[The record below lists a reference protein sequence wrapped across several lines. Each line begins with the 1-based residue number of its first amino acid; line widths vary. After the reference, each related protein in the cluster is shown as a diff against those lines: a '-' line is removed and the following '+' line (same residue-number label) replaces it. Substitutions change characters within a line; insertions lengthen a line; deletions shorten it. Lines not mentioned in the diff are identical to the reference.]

1 MMKKEKKNN
10 SVAEQNI
17 FISDAP
23 IISEKEDVL
32 GRVKFAHSLS
42 KNILLHGDK
51 KTIVIGL
58 YGKWGFGKS
67 SIINILLSYIRQTK
81 EFPEETKPLIIEFN
95 PWNFSEQD
103 NLTSVFFNEIANNL
117 SYVDKSK
124 NAQKISDKLK
134 LYGYFLTSAN
144 LISNA
149 LRYVIPLFLLVAGL
163 LILGA
168 SYFPVLS
175 IAAKT
180 ASIIFILLSLILTFS
195 KKLLSSISDYLLQ
208 YSKLS
213 EKTLKQLKDELNNL
227 ILERK
232 KRLLI
237 VIDDIDRLNT
247 KEIKQIFQLIKLNAD
262 FNNTIYLLAFD
273 RNIVEKSLEEQEG
286 VSGKEYL
293 EKIVQVSFDVP
304 LVQKQKLYS
313 YLFSQLD
320 SIVKVVPEKIWDA
333 SRWGNLFH
341 AGFKDMFSSLRDV
354 KRYVNSLKFNFS
366 LIQQGASFELNPIDF
381 IGLEAIRVF
390 TPEVYEAMRRENAL
404 LTHTSSGMSGRRNDE
419 QERRQRIE
427 LIISKADENIR
438 DSVKNIIFQ
447 LFPPVKGLFENM
459 NYGSDWQDR
468 WTKELRICS
477 TELYDRFFIL
487 DVPEGELSQFE
498 IDKLLEATA
507 SKDSFAQLLE
517 EYLKNGKIRKVL
529 SRLEDYTD
537 TFNLEYALNIIIP
550 LIDISDRLPD
560 ETVGFLDTGSDMHIM
575 RVIYHY
581 LKRIPDKAKR
591 SAILKEAIKK
601 SEGLFGCVMKISI
614 EIQGIEKKSEYERL
628 IEESE
633 VDEFKKLCIEK
644 IKKFADGGKLDRH
657 PKLAY
662 IIYDWIRWGGETE
675 AKAFV
680 SKLALTDEGLVSVVK
695 GFLSQSQSY
704 GMGDYVA
711 RTKWKINYKSLQEFI
726 DINKAKDRLANLDT
740 SKLNDREKL
749 AIETFLKDF
758 DKKDKNSD
766 LD

>member
-1 MMKKEKKNN
+1 MKKEKKNN
-10 SVAEQNI
+10 SMAEQNI

-23 IISEKEDVL
+23 IISEEEDVL

-42 KNILLHGDK
+42 KNILLHEDK

-58 YGKWGFGKS
+58 YGKWGSGKS
-67 SIINILLSYIRQTK
+67 SIINILLNYIRQTK
-81 EFPEETKPLIIEFN
+81 EFSEDAKPLIIEFN

-103 NLTSVFFNEIANNL
+103 NLTSIFFNEIANNL
-117 SYVDKSK
+117 SYFDRSK
-124 NAQKISDKLK
+124 NAKKISDKLK

-149 LRYVIPLFLLVAGL
+149 LRYVIPFFLFLAGL

-168 SYFPVLS
+168 SYFSILS
-175 IAAKT
+175 VAARI
-180 ASIIFILLSLILTFS
+180 ASIIFILLSLILAFS
-195 KKLLSSISDYLLQ
+195 KKLVSSISDYFLQ
-208 YSKLS
+208 YSKLN

-232 KRLLI
+232 KKLLI

-273 RNIVEKSLEEQEG
+273 RDIVEKSLEEQEG

-304 LVQKQKLYS
+304 LVQTQKLYS
-313 YLFSQLD
+313 YLFSRLD

-366 LIQQGASFELNPIDF
+366 LIQQGTSFELNPIDF

-390 TPEVYEAMRRENAL
+390 TPKVYEAMRGQSAL
-404 LTHTSSGMSGRRNDE
+404 LTHTNSGMSGRRNDE
-419 QERRQRIE
+419 QERKQQIE

-447 LFPPVKGLFENM
+447 LFPQVKGLFENM

-468 WTKELRICS
+468 WTKEIRICS
-477 TELYDRFFIL
+477 MELYDRFFIL

-507 SKDSFAQLLE
+507 DKDSFAQLLE

-581 LKRIPDKAKR
+581 LKRIPEKAKR

-601 SEGLFGCVMKISI
+601 SEGLFGCVMKVSI

-628 IEESE
+628 IEESD
-633 VDEFKKLCIEK
+633 VNEFKKLCIEK
-644 IKKFADGGKLDRH
+644 IKKFVDKGKLDKH
-657 PKLAY
+657 PKLAH

-675 AKAFV
+675 AKKFV
-680 SKLALTDEGLVSVVK
+680 SKLASTDEGLVSVVK

-711 RTKWKINYKSLQEFI
+711 RTKWKINYKNLQEFI
-726 DINKAKDRLANLDT
+726 DINKAKDRFTKLDT

-749 AIETFLKDF
+749 AVETFLKDF
-758 DKKDKNSD
+758 DKKDKND
-766 LD
+766 DFE